1 MSGQSLVLNGGVLAR
16 PAPPGKKLDEWKLN
30 QRKLGEKE
38 QVVIRCARGLLRLVL
53 SSMLPLSAAVVAQ
66 STAGKPEVLVV
77 DAAAPAHTF
86 PHFWEHMFGS
96 GRASLSLRE
105 SYRQDLRQVKK
116 ATDVAYIR
124 FHAIFLD
131 DMGVYDEDSA
141 GRPVYNFSYVDQVY
155 DGLLQNG
162 VRPFVELSFMP
173 KKLASKEALH
183 AFWYKQNV
191 APPKD
196 WAKWD
201 DLIYQ
206 FTKHLVDRYGLDE
219 VQRWYFEVWN
229 EPNIDFWVGEPK
241 QATYFELYDH
251 SAAAVKRVS
260 SRLRVGGPATAQAAW
275 ADAFIQHCVEKKVPV
290 DFVSTHVY
298 GNDSAADVFATNES
312 IPRDRMVCRAV
323 KKVHDQIKASALPSL
338 PLIWSEFNAS
348 YKNEPDITDSTYM
361 GPWMADTI
369 RQCDGLVDEMSYWS
383 FSDVFEEQGVVKKPF
398 YGGYGLIA
406 AGSIPKP
413 AFAAFRLLHQ
423 LGDERI
429 ALDSDD
435 ALVTRASDG
444 SLVVAVWNLISPDQ
458 LPPTPG
464 SAKTIIMR
472 IENLGGSHQASISR
486 ADGEHGDPRPLYEKM
501 GSPVYPTQAQ
511 LQALRK
517 ATEPGPPEVRELKG
531 GELSVTLPANALAV
545 IAIR

>member
-1 MSGQSLVLNGGVLAR
+1 LGGDF
-16 PAPPGKKLDEWKLN
+16 PPSEPPREPDKQKLN
-30 QRKLGEKE
+30 EKE
-38 QVVIRCARGLLRLVL
+38 QLVIRCYRILLFPILLTSFMFVC
-53 SSMLPLSAAVVAQ
+53 PPATQAQAA
-66 STAGKPEVLVV
+66 AGNPDVLVI
-77 DAAAPAHTF
+77 DATAPAHPF
-86 PHFWEHMFGS
+86 PHFWEHIFGS

-116 ATDVAYIR
+116 ITDVEYVR

-141 GRPVYNFSYVDQVY
+141 GRPVYNFSYVDQAY

-173 KKLASKEALH
+173 KKLASKDALH

-201 DLIYQ
+201 DLVYQ
-206 FTKHLVDRYGLDE
+206 FTKHLVDRYGIDE
-219 VQRWYFEVWN
+219 VQKWYFEVWN

-251 SAAAVKRVS
+251 SVAAVRKVDQ
-260 SRLRVGGPATAQAAW
+260 RLRVGGPATAQAAW
-275 ADAFIQHCVEKKVPV
+275 ADAFIQHCVEKHVPV
-290 DFVSTHVY
+290 DFVSSHVY
-298 GNDSAADVFATNES
+298 GNDSASDVFGTNEK

-323 KKVHDQIKASALPSL
+323 KKVHEQIKASALPNL

-348 YKNEPDITDSTYM
+348 YMNETEVTDSTYM

-369 RQCDGLVDEMSYWS
+369 RQCDGLVDEMSYWT

-406 AGSIPKP
+406 AGSVPKP
-413 AFAAFRLLHQ
+413 AFTAFRILHQ
-423 LGDERI
+423 LGRERI
-429 ALDSDD
+429 ALDSET
-435 ALVTRASDG
+435 ALATRASDG
-444 SLVVAVWNLISPDQ
+444 SLVVAVWNLTPPDQ
-458 LPPTPG
+458 AGTP
-464 SAKTIIMR
+464 KTIIMR
-472 IENLGGSHQASISR
+472 VKNSRRARHAYISR
-486 ADGEHGDPRPLYEKM
+486 SDGEHGDPRPAYEKM
-501 GSPVYPTQAQ
+501 GSPIYSTQAQ
-511 LQALRK
+511 LQKLREPAL
-517 ATEPGPPEVRELKG
+517 PGAPEVRDLKN
-531 GELSVTLPANALAV
+531 GELNLTLPPNGLAV
-545 IAIR
+545 IQIK